1 MTIKI
6 NIKSRMAYLG
16 IKNRELAPVIGM
28 SAANLSLLINGKTKS
43 LTYDNLGKLCV
54 ALKCQPNDLFE
65 VVS

>member
-16 IKNRELAPVIGM
+16 IKSRELAPAIGI
-28 SAANLSLLINGKTKS
+28 SQPNLSLLINGKTKS
-43 LTYDNLGKLCV
+43 VSYVLMAKLCA

-65 VVS
+65 VV